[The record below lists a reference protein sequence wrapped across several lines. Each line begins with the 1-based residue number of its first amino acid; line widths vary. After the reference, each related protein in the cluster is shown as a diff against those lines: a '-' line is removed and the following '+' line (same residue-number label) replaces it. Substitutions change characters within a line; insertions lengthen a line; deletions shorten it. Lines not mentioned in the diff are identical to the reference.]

1 MGKKFVNKYLDIIP
15 GNCTVFLEVNISN
28 FIPIKIYTD
37 LNFIKID
44 ERKNYYNDREDAL
57 VMIYSK

>member
-15 GNCTVFLEVNISN
+15 GNCTVFLEVNRSI
-28 FIPIKIYTD
+28 FIAIKIYTD

-44 ERKNYYNDREDAL
+44 ERKNYYKNGEDAL
-57 VMIYSK
+57 VMRYSK